1 MAFNM
6 SNTKNPMPVEDP
18 NVRNKNF
25 LEVAKGYSEEQ
36 IDSIDAQ
43 LSAVNSGQN
52 EYVVTAIA
60 SGVVHLLNNYNYYK
74 YIF

>member
-1 MAFNM
+1 MGGII
-6 SNTKNPMPVEDP
+6 
-18 NVRNKNF
+18 
-25 LEVAKGYSEEQ
+25 LEYSEEQ

-52 EYVVTAIA
+52 EYAVTATA